1 MIITLLSYKKIM
13 KEFWS
18 YDLNDILKQL
28 NTGEDGLSSREAQ
41 ERIDKYGQNILEERK
56 SSSNIEMFINQFK
69 NPIIIILI
77 FAAVLSIFLKDYSDG
92 IIILIIIMISAFLSY
107 NHESKANNAVKK
119 LLSSV
124 SVKSSVLRDGKFEEI
139 DNAMLTVGDIINVK
153 TGDMIPADCLL
164 IEENSLSMDE
174 SSLTGETFPV
184 EKNPQRIPVDT
195 ALSNRKNSLWMGTH
209 VISGSGKAVIV
220 NPAKDSEF
228 GKITASLDEKD
239 SDTDFEKGIRNF
251 GNLILHITTLLIGLI
266 FVFNI
271 VLNKSF
277 LESFMFALALS
288 VGLTPQMLPAIISV
302 NLSQGAERMAK
313 QGVIVKKLNAIENF
327 GSMTVMCSDKT
338 GTITQGKVKLDAAL
352 DCNGKKSDNIYKLAA
367 INSYFQEGYVNPI
380 DNAILDA
387 NTNDFSKYTKL
398 FEIPYS
404 FKFKLLS
411 VMVRT
416 DRDFSGKNI
425 MVTKGA
431 LTNVLNVCKTYENSD
446 KTGGGIEEVKSRILD
461 LFDKYSS
468 QGYRVLGLAYK
479 LIEDEM
485 DIQKQKAEDMVFV
498 GLLLFID
505 PLKDDI
511 KDVVAEMNR
520 LGVSLK
526 MITGDNHLIAKN
538 IGRQIGLDPEKILLG
553 EDLDSY
559 SLSHLDKKVL
569 DIDIFAEISPNQK
582 EKIIMAYKQAGEIV
596 GYMGDGIND
605 SPAIKQ
611 ADVGVS
617 VNTAADTAKDAAAI
631 VLLQNSLKVL
641 ISGINEGRRTFI
653 NTLKYIF
660 VATSANF
667 GNMFSMAGASLF
679 LNFLPLLP
687 KQILLTNL
695 LTDFP
700 SLQIASDSV
709 DEDWLK
715 SPVKWDMKF
724 IKKFMV
730 LFGIISSVFDYIT
743 FAVLL
748 FVFRSNEELF
758 HTGWMLESVI
768 SAIVVMLIVRTA
780 RPVLV
785 SKPSNRL
792 LIAIVGVAIFLPV
805 IIYSPINSYLG
816 LVSIPIN
823 ALMALLGV
831 SLLYALTAE
840 ILKKSFYKH
849 NSFSVK

>member
-1 MIITLLSYKKIM
+1 M

-18 YDLNDILKQL
+18 YDLNDILRQL
-28 NTGEDGLSSREAQ
+28 NTGKDGLSSREA
-41 ERIDKYGQNILEERK
+41 EGRIDKYGQNILEERK

-153 TGDMIPADCLL
+153 TGDMIPADCLI

-184 EKNPQRIPVDT
+184 EKNPQRISADT

-209 VISGSGKAVIV
+209 VISGLGKAVIV
-220 NPAKDSEF
+220 NLAKDSEF

-239 SDTDFEKGIRNF
+239 SDTDFEKGIRDF
-251 GNLILHITTLLIGLI
+251 GNLILHVTTLLIGLI

-271 VLNKSF
+271 ILDKPF

-302 NLSQGAERMAK
+302 NLSQGAKRMSE

-352 DCNGKKSDNIYKLAA
+352 DCNGKKSDNICKLAA
-367 INSYFQEGYVNPI
+367 INSYFQEGYANPI
-380 DNAILDA
+380 DKAILDA
-387 NTNDFSKYTKL
+387 NTNDFSKYEKL

-404 FKFKLLS
+404 FEFKLLS

-416 DRDFSGKNI
+416 DRDFSGRNI

-431 LTNVLNVCKTYENSD
+431 LTNVLDVCETYESSD

-479 LIEDEM
+479 FIEDGT
-485 DIQKQKAEDMVFV
+485 DIQKQKAEDMVFA

-538 IGRQIGLDPEKILLG
+538 IGSQIGLDPEKVLLG

-559 SLSHLDKKVL
+559 SLSQLNKKVL

-617 VNTAADTAKDAAAI
+617 VNTAADTAKDAASI

-715 SPVKWDMKF
+715 RPVKWDMKF

-730 LFGIISSVFDYIT
+730 LFGITSSVFDYMT

-748 FVFRSNEELF
+748 FIFKADEGLF
-758 HTGWMLESVI
+758 HTGWMLESII
-768 SAIVVMLIVRTA
+768 SAMVVMLIVRTA

-792 LIAIVGVAIFLPV
+792 LIAIMGVAVVLLA

-816 LVSIPIN
+816 LIDLPIK
-823 ALMALLGV
+823 ALLALLGV
-831 SLLYALTAE
+831 SFLYALTAE

-849 NSFSVK
+849 NSFSGK

>member
-1 MIITLLSYKKIM
+1 M
-13 KEFWS
+13 KEFWTYES
-18 YDLNDILKQL
+18 KDMLKKLNADE
-28 NTGEDGLSSREAQ
+28 NGLSGREA
-41 ERIDKYGQNILEERK
+41 EKRIDEYGQNILEERR
-56 SSSNIEMFINQFK
+56 SSSNLEMFINQFK

-77 FAAVLSIFLKDYSDG
+77 FAAFLSIFLKDYTDG
-92 IIILIIIMISAFLSY
+92 IIILIIIMISSLLSY
-107 NHESKANNAVKK
+107 SHESKANNAVKK

-124 SVKSSVLRDGKFEEI
+124 SVTSSVLRDGKFEEI
-139 DNAMLTVGDIINVK
+139 DNAMLTVGDIIKVK
-153 TGDMIPADCLL
+153 TGDMIPADCLI
-164 IEENSLSMDE
+164 IEANSLSMDE

-184 EKNPQRIPVDT
+184 EKNNQKVSADT
-195 ALSNRKNSLWMGTH
+195 VLSNRKNSLWMGTH
-209 VISGSGKAVIV
+209 VISGSGRAVIV
-220 NPAKDSEF
+220 NLAKDSEF
-228 GKITASLDEKD
+228 GKITASLGEKD
-239 SDTDFEKGIRNF
+239 SATDFEKGIKSF
-251 GNLILHITTLLIGLI
+251 GNLILHVTTFLIGLI

-271 VLNKSF
+271 FLNKPF

-302 NLSQGAERMAK
+302 NLSQGAKRMSE

-338 GTITQGKVKLDAAL
+338 GTITQGKVKLDGAL
-352 DCNGKKSDNIYKLAA
+352 DCNGNKSDNIYRLAA
-367 INSYFQEGYVNPI
+367 INSYFQEGYANPI
-380 DNAILDA
+380 DSAILD
-387 NTNDFSKYTKL
+387 TRTDDFSNYKKI

-404 FKFKLLS
+404 FESKLLS
-411 VMVRT
+411 VAVRT
-416 DRDFSGKNI
+416 DQNASGRNI

-431 LTNVLNVCKTYENSD
+431 LTNVLDVCKTYENSD
-446 KTGGGIEEVKSRILD
+446 NSVGNIEDVKSQILD
-461 LFDKYSS
+461 MFDKYSS
-468 QGYRVLGLAYK
+468 QGYRVLGIAYK
-479 LIEDEM
+479 LIEDGI
-485 DIQKQKAEDMVFV
+485 DVKSQKAEDMIFS

-538 IGRQIGLDPEKILLG
+538 IGAQIGLNPGKILLG
-553 EDLDSY
+553 DELDSY
-559 SLSHLDKKVL
+559 SISQLNKKVL

-617 VNTAADTAKDAAAI
+617 VNTAADTAKDAASI
-631 VLLQNSLKVL
+631 VLLKNSLKVL

-660 VATSANF
+660 IATSANF

-695 LTDFP
+695 MTDFP

-709 DEDWLK
+709 DEEWLK
-715 SPVKWDMKF
+715 RPVKWDMKF
-724 IKKFMV
+724 IKKFMI
-730 LFGIISSVFDYIT
+730 LFGIISSVFDYMT

-748 FVFRSNEELF
+748 FIFKANEETF
-758 HTGWMLESVI
+758 HTGWMLESII
-768 SAIVVMLIVRTA
+768 SAMVVMIIVRTA
-780 RPVLV
+780 RPVFASRPN
-785 SKPSNRL
+785 SKL
-792 LIAIVGVAIFLPV
+792 LIAIVGVAVALLA
-805 IIYSPINSYLG
+805 IIYSPINIYLG
-816 LVSIPIN
+816 LISLPIK
-823 ALMALLGV
+823 LLLALLGV
-831 SLLYALTAE
+831 SLIYALTAE
-840 ILKKSFYKH
+840 ILKKSFYEH
-849 NSFSVK
+849 NSFSKK

>member
-1 MIITLLSYKKIM
+1 M
-13 KEFWS
+13 KEFWTYES
-18 YDLNDILKQL
+18 KDMLKKLNADE
-28 NTGEDGLSSREAQ
+28 NGLSGREA
-41 ERIDKYGQNILEERK
+41 EKRIDEYGQNILEERR
-56 SSSNIEMFINQFK
+56 SSSNLEMFISQFK

-77 FAAVLSIFLKDYSDG
+77 FAAFLSIFLKDYTDG
-92 IIILIIIMISAFLSY
+92 IIILIIIMISSLLSY
-107 NHESKANNAVKK
+107 SHESKANNAVKK

-124 SVKSSVLRDGKFEEI
+124 SVTSSVLRDGKFEEI
-139 DNAMLTVGDIINVK
+139 DNAMLTVGDIIKVK
-153 TGDMIPADCLL
+153 TGDMIPADCLI
-164 IEENSLSMDE
+164 IEANSLSMDE

-184 EKNPQRIPVDT
+184 EKNNQKVSADT
-195 ALSNRKNSLWMGTH
+195 VLSNRKNSLWMGTH
-209 VISGSGKAVIV
+209 VISGSGRAVIV
-220 NPAKDSEF
+220 NLAKDSEF
-228 GKITASLDEKD
+228 GKITASLGEKD
-239 SDTDFEKGIRNF
+239 SATDFEKGIKSF
-251 GNLILHITTLLIGLI
+251 GNLILHVTTFLIGLI

-271 VLNKSF
+271 FLNKPF

-302 NLSQGAERMAK
+302 NLSQGAKRMSE

-352 DCNGKKSDNIYKLAA
+352 DCNGNKSDNIYRLAA
-367 INSYFQEGYVNPI
+367 INSYFQEGYANPI
-380 DNAILDA
+380 DSAILD
-387 NTNDFSKYTKL
+387 THTGDFSNYEKIS
-398 FEIPYS
+398 EIPYS
-404 FKFKLLS
+404 FETKLLS
-411 VMVRT
+411 VIVRT
-416 DRDFSGKNI
+416 DRNSSVRNI

-431 LTNVLNVCKTYENSD
+431 LTNVLDVCKTYENSD
-446 KTGGGIEEVKSRILD
+446 NSVGNIEDVKSQILD
-461 LFDKYSS
+461 MFDKYSS
-468 QGYRVLGLAYK
+468 QGYRVLGIAYK
-479 LIEDEM
+479 LIEDGI
-485 DIQKQKAEDMVFV
+485 DVKSQKAEDMIFS

-538 IGRQIGLDPEKILLG
+538 IGAQIGLNPGKILLG
-553 EDLDSY
+553 DELDSY
-559 SLSHLDKKVL
+559 SISQLNKKVL

-617 VNTAADTAKDAAAI
+617 VNTAADTAKDAASI
-631 VLLQNSLKVL
+631 VLLKNSLKVL

-660 VATSANF
+660 IATSANF

-695 LTDFP
+695 MTDFP

-709 DEDWLK
+709 DEEWLK
-715 SPVKWDMKF
+715 RPVKWDMKF
-724 IKKFMV
+724 IKKFMI
-730 LFGIISSVFDYIT
+730 LFGIISSVFDYMT

-748 FVFRSNEELF
+748 FIFKANEETF
-758 HTGWMLESVI
+758 HTGWMLESII
-768 SAIVVMLIVRTA
+768 SAMVVMIIVRTA
-780 RPVLV
+780 RPVFASRPN
-785 SKPSNRL
+785 SKL
-792 LIAIVGVAIFLPV
+792 LIAIVGVAVALLA
-805 IIYSPINSYLG
+805 IIYSPINIYLG
-816 LVSIPIN
+816 LISLPIK
-823 ALMALLGV
+823 LLLALLGV
-831 SLLYALTAE
+831 SLIYALTAE
-840 ILKKSFYKH
+840 ILKKSFYEH
-849 NSFSVK
+849 NSFSKK

>member
-1 MIITLLSYKKIM
+1 M
-13 KEFWS
+13 KEFWTYES
-18 YDLNDILKQL
+18 KDMLKKL
-28 NTGEDGLSSREAQ
+28 NTDENGLSGREA
-41 ERIDKYGQNILEERK
+41 EKRIDKYGQNILEERR
-56 SSSNIEMFINQFK
+56 SSSNLEMFINQFK

-77 FAAVLSIFLKDYSDG
+77 FAAFLSIFLKDYTDG
-92 IIILIIIMISAFLSY
+92 IIILIIIMISSLLSY
-107 NHESKANNAVKK
+107 SHESKANNAVKK

-124 SVKSSVLRDGKFEEI
+124 SVTSSVLRDGKFEEI
-139 DNAMLTVGDIINVK
+139 DNAMLTVGDIIKVK
-153 TGDMIPADCLL
+153 TGDMIPADCLI
-164 IEENSLSMDE
+164 IEANSLSMDE

-184 EKNPQRIPVDT
+184 EKNNQKVSADT
-195 ALSNRKNSLWMGTH
+195 VLSNRKNSLWMGTH
-209 VISGSGKAVIV
+209 VISGSGRAVIV
-220 NPAKDSEF
+220 NLAKDSEF
-228 GKITASLDEKD
+228 GKITASLGEKD
-239 SDTDFEKGIRNF
+239 SATDFEKGIKSF
-251 GNLILHITTLLIGLI
+251 GNLILHVTTFLIGLI

-271 VLNKSF
+271 FLNKPF

-302 NLSQGAERMAK
+302 NLSQGAKRMSE

-338 GTITQGKVKLDAAL
+338 GTITQGKVKLDGAL
-352 DCNGKKSDNIYKLAA
+352 DCNGNKSDNIYRLAA
-367 INSYFQEGYVNPI
+367 INSYFQEGYANPI
-380 DNAILDA
+380 DSAILD
-387 NTNDFSKYTKL
+387 TRTDDFSNYEKL
-398 FEIPYS
+398 SEIPYS
-404 FKFKLLS
+404 FETKLLS
-411 VMVRT
+411 VIVRT
-416 DRDFSGKNI
+416 DRNSSVRNI

-431 LTNVLNVCKTYENSD
+431 LTNVLDVCKTYENSD
-446 KTGGGIEEVKSRILD
+446 NSVGNIEDVKSQILYM
-461 LFDKYSS
+461 FDKYSS
-468 QGYRVLGLAYK
+468 QGYRVLGVAYK
-479 LIEDEM
+479 FIEDGI
-485 DIQKQKAEDMVFV
+485 DVKSQKAEDMIFA

-538 IGRQIGLDPEKILLG
+538 IGAQIGLDPKKILLG
-553 EDLDSY
+553 DELDSY
-559 SLSHLDKKVL
+559 SISQLNKKVL

-617 VNTAADTAKDAAAI
+617 VNTAADTAKDAASI
-631 VLLQNSLKVL
+631 VLLKNSLKVL

-660 VATSANF
+660 IATSANF

-695 LTDFP
+695 MTDFP

-709 DEDWLK
+709 DEEWLK
-715 SPVKWDMKF
+715 RPVKWDMKF
-724 IKKFMV
+724 IKKFMI
-730 LFGIISSVFDYIT
+730 LFGIISSVFDYMT

-748 FVFRSNEELF
+748 FIFKANEETF
-758 HTGWMLESVI
+758 HTGWMLESII
-768 SAIVVMLIVRTA
+768 SAMVVMIIVRTA
-780 RPVLV
+780 RPVFASRPN
-785 SKPSNRL
+785 SKL
-792 LIAIVGVAIFLPV
+792 LIAIVGVAVALLA
-805 IIYSPINSYLG
+805 IIYSPINIYLG
-816 LVSIPIN
+816 LISLPIK
-823 ALMALLGV
+823 LLLALLGV
-831 SLLYALTAE
+831 SLIYALTAE
-840 ILKKSFYKH
+840 ILKKSFYEH
-849 NSFSVK
+849 NSFSKK

>member
-1 MIITLLSYKKIM
+1 M

-124 SVKSSVLRDGKFEEI
+124 SVKSSVLRDGKLEEI

-251 GNLILHITTLLIGLI
+251 GNLILHVTTLLIGLI

-338 GTITQGKVKLDAAL
+338 GTITQG
-352 DCNGKKSDNIYKLAA
+352 
-367 INSYFQEGYVNPI
+367 
-380 DNAILDA
+380 
-387 NTNDFSKYTKL
+387 
-398 FEIPYS
+398 
-404 FKFKLLS
+404 
-411 VMVRT
+411 
-416 DRDFSGKNI
+416 
-425 MVTKGA
+425 
-431 LTNVLNVCKTYENSD
+431 
-446 KTGGGIEEVKSRILD
+446 
-461 LFDKYSS
+461 
-468 QGYRVLGLAYK
+468 
-479 LIEDEM
+479 
-485 DIQKQKAEDMVFV
+485 
-498 GLLLFID
+498 
-505 PLKDDI
+505 
-511 KDVVAEMNR
+511 
-520 LGVSLK
+520 
-526 MITGDNHLIAKN
+526 
-538 IGRQIGLDPEKILLG
+538 
-553 EDLDSY
+553 
-559 SLSHLDKKVL
+559 
-569 DIDIFAEISPNQK
+569 
-582 EKIIMAYKQAGEIV
+582 
-596 GYMGDGIND
+596 
-605 SPAIKQ
+605 
-611 ADVGVS
+611 
-617 VNTAADTAKDAAAI
+617 
-631 VLLQNSLKVL
+631 
-641 ISGINEGRRTFI
+641 
-653 NTLKYIF
+653 
-660 VATSANF
+660 
-667 GNMFSMAGASLF
+667 
-679 LNFLPLLP
+679 
-687 KQILLTNL
+687 
-695 LTDFP
+695 
-700 SLQIASDSV
+700 
-709 DEDWLK
+709 
-715 SPVKWDMKF
+715 
-724 IKKFMV
+724 
-730 LFGIISSVFDYIT
+730 
-743 FAVLL
+743 
-748 FVFRSNEELF
+748 
-758 HTGWMLESVI
+758 
-768 SAIVVMLIVRTA
+768 
-780 RPVLV
+780 
-785 SKPSNRL
+785 
-792 LIAIVGVAIFLPV
+792 
-805 IIYSPINSYLG
+805 
-816 LVSIPIN
+816 
-823 ALMALLGV
+823 
-831 SLLYALTAE
+831 
-840 ILKKSFYKH
+840 
-849 NSFSVK
+849 

>member
-1 MIITLLSYKKIM
+1 M
-13 KEFWS
+13 KEFWTYES
-18 YDLNDILKQL
+18 KDMLKKLNADE
-28 NTGEDGLSSREAQ
+28 NGLSSREA
-41 ERIDKYGQNILEERK
+41 EKRIDEYGQNILEERR
-56 SSSNIEMFINQFK
+56 SSSNLEMFINQFK

-77 FAAVLSIFLKDYSDG
+77 FAAFLSIFLKDYTDG
-92 IIILIIIMISAFLSY
+92 IIILIIIMISSLLSY
-107 NHESKANNAVKK
+107 SHESKANNAVKK

-124 SVKSSVLRDGKFEEI
+124 SVTSSVLRDGKFEEI
-139 DNAMLTVGDIINVK
+139 DNAMLTVGDIIKVK
-153 TGDMIPADCLL
+153 TGDMIPADCLI
-164 IEENSLSMDE
+164 IEANSLSMDE

-184 EKNPQRIPVDT
+184 EKNNQKVSADT
-195 ALSNRKNSLWMGTH
+195 VLSNRKNSLWMGTH
-209 VISGSGKAVIV
+209 VISGSGRAVIV
-220 NPAKDSEF
+220 NLAKDSEF
-228 GKITASLDEKD
+228 GKITASLGEKD
-239 SDTDFEKGIRNF
+239 SATDFEKGIKSF
-251 GNLILHITTLLIGLI
+251 GNLILHVTTFLIGLI

-271 VLNKSF
+271 FLNKPF

-302 NLSQGAERMAK
+302 NLSQGAKRMSE

-338 GTITQGKVKLDAAL
+338 GTITQGKVKLDGAL
-352 DCNGKKSDNIYKLAA
+352 DCNGNKSDNIYRLAA
-367 INSYFQEGYVNPI
+367 INSYLQEGYANPI
-380 DNAILDA
+380 DSAILD
-387 NTNDFSKYTKL
+387 TRTDDFSNYEKL
-398 FEIPYS
+398 SEIPYS
-404 FKFKLLS
+404 FETKLLS
-411 VMVRT
+411 VIVRT
-416 DRDFSGKNI
+416 DRNSSVRNI

-431 LTNVLNVCKTYENSD
+431 LTNVLDVCKTYENSD
-446 KTGGGIEEVKSRILD
+446 NSVGNIEDVKSQILD
-461 LFDKYSS
+461 MFDKYSS
-468 QGYRVLGLAYK
+468 QGYRVLGVAYK
-479 LIEDEM
+479 LIED
-485 DIQKQKAEDMVFV
+485 DADAKIQKVEEMIFA

-538 IGRQIGLDPEKILLG
+538 IGAQIGLDPEKILLG
-553 EDLDSY
+553 DELDSY
-559 SLSHLDKKVL
+559 SISQLNKKVL

-617 VNTAADTAKDAAAI
+617 VNTAADTAKDAASI
-631 VLLQNSLKVL
+631 VLLKNSLKVL

-660 VATSANF
+660 IATSANF

-695 LTDFP
+695 MTDFP

-709 DEDWLK
+709 DEEWLK
-715 SPVKWDMKF
+715 RPVKWDMKF
-724 IKKFMV
+724 IKKFMI
-730 LFGIISSVFDYIT
+730 LFGIISSVFDYMT

-748 FVFRSNEELF
+748 FIFKANEETF
-758 HTGWMLESVI
+758 HTGWMLESII
-768 SAIVVMLIVRTA
+768 SAMVVMIIVRTA
-780 RPVLV
+780 RPVFASRPN
-785 SKPSNRL
+785 SKL
-792 LIAIVGVAIFLPV
+792 LIAIVGVAVALLA
-805 IIYSPINSYLG
+805 IIYSPINIYLG
-816 LVSIPIN
+816 LISLPIK
-823 ALMALLGV
+823 LLLALLGV
-831 SLLYALTAE
+831 SLIYALIAE
-840 ILKKSFYKH
+840 ILKKSFYEH
-849 NSFSVK
+849 NSFSKK

>member
-1 MIITLLSYKKIM
+1 M
-13 KEFWS
+13 KEFWTYES
-18 YDLNDILKQL
+18 KDMLKKL
-28 NTGEDGLSSREAQ
+28 NTDENGLSSREAE
-41 ERIDKYGQNILEERK
+41 ERTDKYGQNILEERK

-77 FAAVLSIFLKDYSDG
+77 FAAFLSIFLKDYTDG
-92 IIILIIIMISAFLSY
+92 IIILIIIMISSLLSY
-107 NHESKANNAVKK
+107 SHESKANNAVKK

-124 SVKSSVLRDGKFEEI
+124 SVTSSVLRDGKFEEV
-139 DNAMLTVGDIINVK
+139 DNAMLTVGDIIKVK
-153 TGDMIPADCLL
+153 TGDMIPADCLI
-164 IEENSLSMDE
+164 IEANSLSMDE

-184 EKNPQRIPVDT
+184 EKNNQKVSADT
-195 ALSNRKNSLWMGTH
+195 VLSNRKNSLWMGTH
-209 VISGSGKAVIV
+209 VISGSGRAVIV
-220 NPAKDSEF
+220 NLAKDSEF
-228 GKITASLDEKD
+228 GKITASLGEKD
-239 SDTDFEKGIRNF
+239 SATDFEKGIKSF
-251 GNLILHITTLLIGLI
+251 GNLILHVTTFLIGLI

-271 VLNKSF
+271 FLNKPF

-302 NLSQGAERMAK
+302 NLSQGAKRMSE

-338 GTITQGKVKLDAAL
+338 GTITQGKVKLDGAL
-352 DCNGKKSDNIYKLAA
+352 DCNGNKSDNIYRLAA
-367 INSYFQEGYVNPI
+367 INSYFQEGYANPI
-380 DNAILDA
+380 DSAILD
-387 NTNDFSKYTKL
+387 TRTDDFSNYEKL
-398 FEIPYS
+398 SEIPYS
-404 FKFKLLS
+404 FETKLLS
-411 VMVRT
+411 VIVRT
-416 DRDFSGKNI
+416 DRNSSVRNI

-431 LTNVLNVCKTYENSD
+431 LTNVLDVCKTYENSD
-446 KTGGGIEEVKSRILD
+446 NSVGNIEDVKSQILD
-461 LFDKYSS
+461 MFDKYSS
-468 QGYRVLGLAYK
+468 QGYRVLGVAYK
-479 LIEDEM
+479 LIED
-485 DIQKQKAEDMVFV
+485 DADVKIQKAEDMIFA

-538 IGRQIGLDPEKILLG
+538 IGAQIGLNPGKILLG
-553 EDLDSY
+553 DELDSY
-559 SLSHLDKKVL
+559 SISQLNKKVL

-617 VNTAADTAKDAAAI
+617 VNTAADTAKDAASI
-631 VLLQNSLKVL
+631 VLLKNSLKVL

-660 VATSANF
+660 IATSANF

-695 LTDFP
+695 MTDFP

-709 DEDWLK
+709 DEEWLK
-715 SPVKWDMKF
+715 RPVKWDMKF
-724 IKKFMV
+724 IKKFMI
-730 LFGIISSVFDYIT
+730 LFGIISSVFDYMT

-748 FVFRSNEELF
+748 FIFKANEETF
-758 HTGWMLESVI
+758 HTGWMLESII
-768 SAIVVMLIVRTA
+768 SAMVVMIIVRTA
-780 RPVLV
+780 RPVFASRPN
-785 SKPSNRL
+785 SKL
-792 LIAIVGVAIFLPV
+792 LIAIVGVAVALLA
-805 IIYSPINSYLG
+805 IIYSPINIYLG
-816 LVSIPIN
+816 LISLPIK
-823 ALMALLGV
+823 LLLALLGV
-831 SLLYALTAE
+831 SLIYALTAE
-840 ILKKSFYKH
+840 ILKKSFYEH
-849 NSFSVK
+849 NSFSKK

>member
-1 MIITLLSYKKIM
+1 M
-13 KEFWS
+13 KEFWT
-18 YDLNDILKQL
+18 YKIKDMLKEL
-28 NTGEDGLSSREAQ
+28 NTDENGLSSQEAE
-41 ERIDKYGQNILEERK
+41 ERTDKYGQNILEERK
-56 SSSNIEMFINQFK
+56 SSSKIEMFINQFK
-69 NPIIIILI
+69 SPIIIILI

-92 IIILIIIMISAFLSY
+92 IIILIIIMISAVLSY
-107 NHESKANNAVKK
+107 SHESKANNAVKK

-164 IEENSLSMDE
+164 IEENSLLMDE

-184 EKNPQRIPVDT
+184 EKNNQKVSADT
-195 ALSNRKNSLWMGTH
+195 VLSNRKNSLWMGTH
-209 VISGSGKAVIV
+209 VISGSGRAVIV
-220 NPAKDSEF
+220 NLAKDSEF
-228 GKITASLDEKD
+228 GKITASLGEKD
-239 SDTDFEKGIRNF
+239 SATDFEKGIKSF
-251 GNLILHITTLLIGLI
+251 GNLILHVTTFLIGLI
-266 FVFNI
+266 FVFN
-271 VLNKSF
+271 VFLNKPF

-302 NLSQGAERMAK
+302 NLSQGAKRMSE

-338 GTITQGKVKLDAAL
+338 GTITQGKVKLDGAL
-352 DCNGKKSDNIYKLAA
+352 DCNGNKSDNIYRLAA
-367 INSYFQEGYVNPI
+367 INSYFQEGYANPI
-380 DNAILDA
+380 DSAILD
-387 NTNDFSKYTKL
+387 TRTDDFSNYEKL
-398 FEIPYS
+398 SEIPYS
-404 FKFKLLS
+404 FETKLLS
-411 VMVRT
+411 VIVRT
-416 DRDFSGKNI
+416 DRNSSVRNI

-431 LTNVLNVCKTYENSD
+431 LTNVLDVCKTYENSD
-446 KTGGGIEEVKSRILD
+446 NSVGNIEDVKSQILD
-461 LFDKYSS
+461 MFDKYSS
-468 QGYRVLGLAYK
+468 QGYRVLGVAYK
-479 LIEDEM
+479 LIED
-485 DIQKQKAEDMVFV
+485 DADVKIQKAEDMIFA

-538 IGRQIGLDPEKILLG
+538 IGAQIGLNPGKILLG
-553 EDLDSY
+553 DELDSY
-559 SLSHLDKKVL
+559 SISQLNKKVL

-617 VNTAADTAKDAAAI
+617 VNTAADTAKDAASI
-631 VLLQNSLKVL
+631 VLLKNSLKVL

-660 VATSANF
+660 IATSANF

-695 LTDFP
+695 MTDFP

-709 DEDWLK
+709 DEEWLK
-715 SPVKWDMKF
+715 RPVKWDMKF
-724 IKKFMV
+724 IKKFMI
-730 LFGIISSVFDYIT
+730 LFGIISSVFDYMT

-748 FVFRSNEELF
+748 FIFKANEETF
-758 HTGWMLESVI
+758 HTGWMLESII
-768 SAIVVMLIVRTA
+768 SAMVVMIIVRTA
-780 RPVLV
+780 RPVFASRPN
-785 SKPSNRL
+785 SKL
-792 LIAIVGVAIFLPV
+792 LIAIVGVAVALLA
-805 IIYSPINSYLG
+805 IIYSPINIYLG
-816 LVSIPIN
+816 LISLPIK
-823 ALMALLGV
+823 LLLALLGV
-831 SLLYALTAE
+831 SLIYALTAE
-840 ILKKSFYKH
+840 ILKKSFYEH
-849 NSFSVK
+849 NSFSKK

>member
-1 MIITLLSYKKIM
+1 M
-13 KEFWS
+13 KEFWTYES
-18 YDLNDILKQL
+18 KDMLKKLNADE
-28 NTGEDGLSSREAQ
+28 NGLSSGEA
-41 ERIDKYGQNILEERK
+41 EKRIDKYGQNILEERK
-56 SSSNIEMFINQFK
+56 SSSKFGIFINQFK

-77 FAAVLSIFLKDYSDG
+77 FAAFLSIFLKDYTDG
-92 IIILIIIMISAFLSY
+92 IIILIIIMISSLLSY
-107 NHESKANNAVKK
+107 SHESKANNAVKK

-124 SVKSSVLRDGKFEEI
+124 SVTSSVLRDGKFEEI
-139 DNAMLTVGDIINVK
+139 DNAMLTVGDIIRVK
-153 TGDMIPADCLL
+153 TGDMIPADCLI
-164 IEENSLSMDE
+164 IEANSLSMDE

-184 EKNPQRIPVDT
+184 EKNNQKVSADT
-195 ALSNRKNSLWMGTH
+195 VLSNRKNSLWMGTH
-209 VISGSGKAVIV
+209 VISGSGRAVIV
-220 NPAKDSEF
+220 NLAKDSEF
-228 GKITASLDEKD
+228 GKITASLGEKD
-239 SDTDFEKGIRNF
+239 SATDFEKGIKNF
-251 GNLILHITTLLIGLI
+251 GNLILHVTTFLIGLI

-271 VLNKSF
+271 FLNKPF

-302 NLSQGAERMAK
+302 NLSQGAKRMSE

-352 DCNGKKSDNIYKLAA
+352 DCNGNKSANIYRLAT
-367 INSYFQEGYVNPI
+367 INSHFQEGYANPI
-380 DNAILDA
+380 DSAILDN
-387 NTNDFSKYTKL
+387 NTDSFSNYEKL

-404 FKFKLLS
+404 FETKLLS
-411 VMVRT
+411 VIVRT
-416 DRDFSGKNI
+416 SQNSSAKNI

-431 LTNVLNVCKTYENSD
+431 LTNVLDACKSYESSDNS
-446 KTGGGIEEVKSRILD
+446 TGNIGDVKSQILD
-461 LFDKYSS
+461 MFDKYSS
-468 QGYRVLGLAYK
+468 QGYRVLGVSYK
-479 LIEDEM
+479 FVDDSADIKNQSAEEM
-485 DIQKQKAEDMVFV
+485 IFA
-498 GLLLFID
+498 GILLFID

-511 KDVVAEMNR
+511 KDVVNEMNR

-538 IGRQIGLDPEKILLG
+538 IGAQIGLDPEKILLG
-553 EDLDSY
+553 DELDSY
-559 SLSHLDKKVL
+559 SVSQLNKKVL

-617 VNTAADTAKDAAAI
+617 VNTAADTAKDAASI

-660 VATSANF
+660 IATSANF

-695 LTDFP
+695 MTDFP

-709 DEDWLK
+709 DEEWLK
-715 SPVKWDMKF
+715 HPVKWDMKF
-724 IKKFMV
+724 IKKFMI

-748 FVFRSNEELF
+748 FIFKANEETF
-758 HTGWMLESVI
+758 HTGWMFESII
-768 SAIVVMLIVRTA
+768 SAMVVMLIVRTA
-780 RPVLV
+780 RPVFA
-785 SKPSNRL
+785 SKPSRKL
-792 LIAIVGVAIFLPV
+792 LVAIAGVALALV
-805 IIYSPINSYLG
+805 LIIYSPVNIYLG
-816 LVSIPIN
+816 LISLPIM
-823 ALMALLGV
+823 LLVALLGV
-831 SLLYALTAE
+831 SLIYALTAE

-849 NSFSVK
+849 NSFSKE

>member
-1 MIITLLSYKKIM
+1 M
-13 KEFWS
+13 KEFWTYES
-18 YDLNDILKQL
+18 KDMLKKLNADE
-28 NTGEDGLSSREAQ
+28 NGLSGREA
-41 ERIDKYGQNILEERK
+41 EKRIDEYGQNILEERR
-56 SSSNIEMFINQFK
+56 SSSNLEMFINQFK

-77 FAAVLSIFLKDYSDG
+77 FAAFLSIFLKDYTDG
-92 IIILIIIMISAFLSY
+92 IIILIIIMISSLLSY
-107 NHESKANNAVKK
+107 SHESKANNAVKK

-124 SVKSSVLRDGKFEEI
+124 SVTSSVLRDGKFEEI
-139 DNAMLTVGDIINVK
+139 DNAMLTVGDIIKVK
-153 TGDMIPADCLL
+153 TGDMIPADCLI
-164 IEENSLSMDE
+164 IEANSLSMDE

-184 EKNPQRIPVDT
+184 EKNNQKVSADT
-195 ALSNRKNSLWMGTH
+195 VLSNRKNSLWMGTH
-209 VISGSGKAVIV
+209 VISGSGRAVIV
-220 NPAKDSEF
+220 NLAKDSEF
-228 GKITASLDEKD
+228 GKITASLSKKD
-239 SDTDFEKGIRNF
+239 SATDFEKGIKSF
-251 GNLILHITTLLIGLI
+251 GNLILHVTTFLIGLI

-271 VLNKSF
+271 FLNKPF

-302 NLSQGAERMAK
+302 NLSQGAKRMSE

-338 GTITQGKVKLDAAL
+338 GTITQGKVKLDGAL
-352 DCNGKKSDNIYKLAA
+352 DCNGNKSDNIYRLAA
-367 INSYFQEGYVNPI
+367 INSYFQEGYANPI
-380 DNAILDA
+380 DSAILD
-387 NTNDFSKYTKL
+387 TRTDDFSNYEKL
-398 FEIPYS
+398 SEIPYS
-404 FKFKLLS
+404 FETKLLS
-411 VMVRT
+411 VIVRT
-416 DRDFSGKNI
+416 DRNSSVRNI

-431 LTNVLNVCKTYENSD
+431 LTNVLDVCKTYENSD
-446 KTGGGIEEVKSRILD
+446 NSVGNIEDVKSQILD
-461 LFDKYSS
+461 MFDKYSS
-468 QGYRVLGLAYK
+468 QGYRVLGIAYK
-479 LIEDEM
+479 LIED
-485 DIQKQKAEDMVFV
+485 DADVKSQKAEDMIFA

-538 IGRQIGLDPEKILLG
+538 IGAQIGLNPVKILLG
-553 EDLDSY
+553 NELDSY
-559 SLSHLDKKVL
+559 SLSQLNKKVL

-617 VNTAADTAKDAAAI
+617 VNTAADTAKDAASI

-660 VATSANF
+660 IATSANF

-695 LTDFP
+695 MTDFP

-715 SPVKWDMKF
+715 RPVKWDMKF
-724 IKKFMV
+724 IKKFMI
-730 LFGIISSVFDYIT
+730 LFGIISSVFDYMT

-748 FVFRSNEELF
+748 FIFKANEETF
-758 HTGWMLESVI
+758 HTGWMLESII
-768 SAIVVMLIVRTA
+768 SAMVVMIIVRTA
-780 RPVLV
+780 RPVFASRPN
-785 SKPSNRL
+785 SKL
-792 LIAIVGVAIFLPV
+792 LIAIVGVAVALLA
-805 IIYSPINSYLG
+805 IIYSPINIYLG
-816 LVSIPIN
+816 LISLPIK
-823 ALMALLGV
+823 LLLALLGV
-831 SLLYALTAE
+831 SLIYALTAE
-840 ILKKSFYKH
+840 ILKKSFYEH
-849 NSFSVK
+849 NSFSKK

>member
-1 MIITLLSYKKIM
+1 M

-18 YDLNDILKQL
+18 YEVDDILKQL
-28 NTGEDGLSSREAQ
+28 NTDKGGLSSREAE
-41 ERIDKYGQNILEERK
+41 ERMDEYGQNIFEEKK
-56 SSSNIEMFINQFK
+56 SSSKMEMFINQFK
-69 NPIIIILI
+69 NPIIMILI

-92 IIILIIIMISAFLSY
+92 IIILVIIMISALLSY
-107 NHESKANNAVKK
+107 SHESKADNAVKK

-124 SVKSSVLRDGKFEEI
+124 SVKSSVLRDGKFKEI

-174 SSLTGETFPV
+174 SSLTGETFPI
-184 EKNPQRIPVDT
+184 EKTPEKLSADT
-195 ALSNRKNSLWMGTH
+195 GLSNRKNSLWMGTH
-209 VISGSGKAVIV
+209 VIGGSGKAVIV
-220 NPAKDSEF
+220 NLAKDSEF
-228 GKITASLDEKD
+228 GKITASLNEKD
-239 SDTDFEKGIRNF
+239 SDTDFEKGIKDF
-251 GNLILHITTLLIGLI
+251 GNLILRVTTLLIGLI
-266 FVFNI
+266 FLFNI
-271 VLNKSF
+271 ILNKPF

-302 NLSQGAERMAK
+302 NLSQGAKRMLE

-338 GTITQGKVKLDAAL
+338 GTITQGKVKLDSAL
-352 DCNGKKSDNIYKLAA
+352 DCDGEISDTVSKLAA
-367 INSYFQEGYVNPI
+367 INSYFQEGYANPI
-380 DNAILDA
+380 DQAILEA
-387 NTNDFSKYTKL
+387 NTDDFSNYEKL

-404 FKFKLLS
+404 FEGKLLS
-411 VMVRT
+411 VLVRT
-416 DRDFSGKNI
+416 EPDFLGRNI
-425 MVTKGA
+425 MITKGA
-431 LTNVLNVCKTYENSD
+431 LTSVLNTCKTYERAD
-446 KTGGGIEEVKSRILD
+446 KIGGNIEEIKTRILD
-461 LFDKYSS
+461 LFEKYSS
-468 QGYRVLGLAYK
+468 KGYRGLGLAYK
-479 LIEDEM
+479 SIEDET

-526 MITGDNHLIAKN
+526 MITGDNRLIAKN
-538 IGRQIGLDPEKILLG
+538 IGSQIGLDPERVLLG
-553 EDLDSY
+553 EELDSY
-559 SLSHLDKKVL
+559 SPSQLNKKVL

-617 VNTAADTAKDAAAI
+617 VNTAADTAKDAASI
-631 VLLQNSLKVL
+631 VLLHNSLNVL
-641 ISGINEGRRTFI
+641 VSGISEGRRTFI

-679 LNFLPLLP
+679 LSFLPLLP

-715 SPVKWDMKF
+715 SPVKWDTKF
-724 IKKFMV
+724 IKKFMI

-743 FAVLL
+743 FALLL
-748 FVFRSNEELF
+748 FIFKADERLF
-758 HTGWMLESVI
+758 HTGWLLESII
-768 SAIVVMLIVRTA
+768 SAMVVMLIVRTA
-780 RPVLV
+780 RPVFA
-785 SKPSNRL
+785 SKPSNKL
-792 LIAIVGVAIFLPV
+792 LVAIMGVAVVLFL
-805 IIYSPINSYLG
+805 IIYSPISSYLG
-816 LVSIPIN
+816 LIALPIKI
-823 ALMALLGV
+823 LISLLGV

-840 ILKKSFYKH
+840 MLKNFFYKH
-849 NSFSVK
+849 NSFSRK

>member
-1 MIITLLSYKKIM
+1 MKDFWTYESKDMLKK
-13 KEFWS
+13 
-18 YDLNDILKQL
+18 L
-28 NTGEDGLSSREAQ
+28 NTDENGLSSREA
-41 ERIDKYGQNILEERK
+41 EKRIDKYGQNILEERR
-56 SSSNIEMFINQFK
+56 SSSNLEMFINQFK

-77 FAAVLSIFLKDYSDG
+77 FAAFLSIFLKDYTDG
-92 IIILIIIMISAFLSY
+92 IIILIIIMISSLLSY
-107 NHESKANNAVKK
+107 SHESKANNAVKK

-124 SVKSSVLRDGKFEEI
+124 SVTSSVLRDGKFEEI
-139 DNAMLTVGDIINVK
+139 DNAMLTVGDIIKVK
-153 TGDMIPADCLL
+153 TGDMIPADCLI
-164 IEENSLSMDE
+164 IEANSLSMDE

-184 EKNPQRIPVDT
+184 EKKNQKVSADT
-195 ALSNRKNSLWMGTH
+195 VLSNRKNSLWMGTH
-209 VISGSGKAVIV
+209 VISGSGRAVIV
-220 NPAKDSEF
+220 NLAKDSEF
-228 GKITASLDEKD
+228 GKITASLGEKD
-239 SDTDFEKGIRNF
+239 SATDFEKGIKSF
-251 GNLILHITTLLIGLI
+251 GNLILHVTTFLIGLI

-271 VLNKSF
+271 FLNKPF

-302 NLSQGAERMAK
+302 NLSQGAKRMSE

-338 GTITQGKVKLDAAL
+338 GTITQGKVKLDGAL
-352 DCNGKKSDNIYKLAA
+352 DCNGNKSDNIYRLAA
-367 INSYFQEGYVNPI
+367 INSYFQEGYANPI
-380 DNAILDA
+380 DSAILD
-387 NTNDFSKYTKL
+387 TRTDDFSNYKKI

-404 FKFKLLS
+404 FESKLLS
-411 VMVRT
+411 VAVRT
-416 DRDFSGKNI
+416 DQNASGRNI

-431 LTNVLNVCKTYENSD
+431 LTNVLDVCKTYENSD
-446 KTGGGIEEVKSRILD
+446 NSVGNIEDVKSQILD
-461 LFDKYSS
+461 MFDKYSS
-468 QGYRVLGLAYK
+468 QGYRVLGVAYK
-479 LIEDEM
+479 LIED
-485 DIQKQKAEDMVFV
+485 DADAKIQKVEEMIFA

-538 IGRQIGLDPEKILLG
+538 IGAQIGLNPVKILLG
-553 EDLDSY
+553 NELDSY
-559 SLSHLDKKVL
+559 SLSQLNKKVL

-617 VNTAADTAKDAAAI
+617 VNTAADTAKDAASI

-660 VATSANF
+660 IATSANF

-695 LTDFP
+695 MTDFP

-715 SPVKWDMKF
+715 RPVKWDMKF

-730 LFGIISSVFDYIT
+730 LFGIISSVFDYLT

-748 FVFRSNEELF
+748 FVFKANEGLF
-758 HTGWMLESVI
+758 HTGWMLESII
-768 SAIVVMLIVRTA
+768 SAMVVMIIVRTA
-780 RPVLV
+780 RPVFV
-785 SKPSNRL
+785 SRPSNKL
-792 LIAIVGVAIFLPV
+792 LIAIICVAAALLA
-805 IIYSPINSYLG
+805 IIYSPINMYLG
-816 LVSIPIN
+816 LISLPIK
-823 ALMALLGV
+823 LLLALLGV
-831 SLLYALTAE
+831 SLIYALTAE
-840 ILKKSFYKH
+840 ILKKSFYEH
-849 NSFSVK
+849 NSFSKK

>member
-1 MIITLLSYKKIM
+1 M

-18 YDLNDILKQL
+18 YEVDDILKQL
-28 NTGEDGLSSREAQ
+28 NTDKGGLSSREAE
-41 ERIDKYGQNILEERK
+41 ERMDEYGQNIFEEKK
-56 SSSNIEMFINQFK
+56 SSSKLEMFINQFK
-69 NPIIIILI
+69 NPIIMILI

-92 IIILIIIMISAFLSY
+92 IIILVIIMVSALLSY
-107 NHESKANNAVKK
+107 SHESKADNAVKK

-124 SVKSSVLRDGKFEEI
+124 SVKSSVLRDGKFKEI

-174 SSLTGETFPV
+174 SSLTGETFPI
-184 EKNPQRIPVDT
+184 EKTPEKLSADT
-195 ALSNRKNSLWMGTH
+195 GLSNRKNSLWMGTH
-209 VISGSGKAVIV
+209 VIGGSGKAVIV
-220 NPAKDSEF
+220 NLAKDSEF
-228 GKITASLDEKD
+228 GKITASLNEKD
-239 SDTDFEKGIRNF
+239 SDTDFEKGIKDF
-251 GNLILHITTLLIGLI
+251 GNLILHVTTLLIGLI
-266 FVFNI
+266 FLFNI
-271 VLNKSF
+271 ILNKPF

-302 NLSQGAERMAK
+302 NLSQGAKRMSE

-338 GTITQGKVKLDAAL
+338 GTITQGKVKLDSAL
-352 DCNGKKSDNIYKLAA
+352 DCDGEISDTVSKLAA
-367 INSYFQEGYVNPI
+367 INSYFQEGYANPI
-380 DNAILDA
+380 DQAILEA
-387 NTNDFSKYTKL
+387 NTDDFSNYEKL

-404 FKFKLLS
+404 FEGKLLS
-411 VMVRT
+411 ILVRT
-416 DRDFSGKNI
+416 EPDFLGRNI

-431 LTNVLNVCKTYENSD
+431 LTSVLNACKTYERAD
-446 KTGGGIEEVKSRILD
+446 KIGGNIEEIETRILD
-461 LFDKYSS
+461 LFEKYSS
-468 QGYRVLGLAYK
+468 KGYRVLGLAYK
-479 LIEDEM
+479 SIEDET

-526 MITGDNHLIAKN
+526 MITGDNRLIAKN
-538 IGRQIGLDPEKILLG
+538 IGSQIGLDPERVLLG
-553 EDLDSY
+553 EELDSY
-559 SLSHLDKKVL
+559 SPSQLNKKVL
-569 DIDIFAEISPNQK
+569 DVDIFAEISPNQK

-611 ADVGVS
+611 ADVGIS
-617 VNTAADTAKDAAAI
+617 VNTAADTAKDAASI

-715 SPVKWDMKF
+715 RPVKWDTKF
-724 IKKFMV
+724 IKKFMI
-730 LFGIISSVFDYIT
+730 LFGITSSVFDYIT
-743 FAVLL
+743 FALLL
-748 FVFRSNEELF
+748 FIFKADEALF
-758 HTGWMLESVI
+758 QTGWMLESII
-768 SAIVVMLIVRTA
+768 SAMVVMLIVRTA
-780 RPVLV
+780 RPVLS
-785 SKPSNRL
+785 SKPSNKL
-792 LIAIVGVAIFLPV
+792 LIAIVCIAAVLLAIV
-805 IIYSPINSYLG
+805 YSPINSYLG
-816 LVSIPIN
+816 LIAPPAK
-823 ALMALLGV
+823 ALLALLGV
-831 SLLYALTAE
+831 SFLYALTAE
-840 ILKKSFYKH
+840 ILKKNFYKH
-849 NSFSVK
+849 NSFSRKGRL